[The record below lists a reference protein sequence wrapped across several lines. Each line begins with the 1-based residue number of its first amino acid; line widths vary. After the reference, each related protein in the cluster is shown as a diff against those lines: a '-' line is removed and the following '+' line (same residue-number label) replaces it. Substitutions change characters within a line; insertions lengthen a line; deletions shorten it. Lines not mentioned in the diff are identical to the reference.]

1 MILPVYLLGT
11 DVLREPTVEV
21 SSDSRDFQAF
31 IDDMIETMV
40 RAAGIGLAA
49 PQVGRHERMFVID
62 ITPMAG
68 ELIENGVELPDQP
81 MVFINPRIIDESE
94 QEIEFEEGCLSI
106 PEIHEEVVRPKTISV
121 QYLDRSFTP
130 CERRFSGIIARVI
143 QHEYD
148 HLEGILFVDLITP
161 FRRRLLKRRLQE
173 IVDGE
178 TETDYPVFAKGKGV
192 LS

>member
-11 DVLREPTVEV
+11 EILREPTVEV
-21 SSDSRDFQAF
+21 SGDSSDFQAF
-31 IDDMIETMV
+31 IDDMIETMEG
-40 RAAGIGLAA
+40 AAGIGLAA
-49 PQVGRHERMFVID
+49 PQVGRHERIFVID
-62 ITPMAG
+62 ITPMAN
-68 ELIENGVELPDQP
+68 ELIENGIELPDQP

-94 QEIEFEEGCLSI
+94 EEIELEEGCLSI
-106 PEIHEEVVRPKTISV
+106 PDIHEEIVRPKSV
-121 QYLDRSFTP
+121 SIQYLDRSFTP
-130 CERRFSGIIARVI
+130 CERRFGGIIARVI

-161 FRRRLLKRRLQE
+161 FRRRLLKRRLQD

-178 TETDYPVFAKGKGV
+178 IETDYPVFAKGKGV